1 MPGGQ
6 YINHFGQ
13 VRVRV
18 TGTGVMS
25 GRLLS
30 LDDENSVN
38 LPNITLQSTTAR
50 YVNALTNFETQKA
63 RLELKTTEFG
73 ATFFI
78 RSIILYVKPVGMNYP
93 Q

>member
-18 TGTGVMS
+18 TGTGVLS

-30 LDDENSVN
+30 LDDEHTVN
-38 LPNITLQSTTAR
+38 LPDITLQGTTAKF
-50 YVNALTNFETQKA
+50 VNSLTNFETQRA